1 MGAVHSRKGNGPARC
16 AAQLN
21 KMSISG
27 KTHPSSSNH
36 FMLSYKGDR
45 VKVVNA
51 DSGELKLLTS
61 IIRRHCQILKEG
73 WDRHLTFSFKLK
85 VGGRHC
91 MIQLVADTLL
101 SLYQA
106 GWEPMT
112 PMDMG
117 LRTKEQQTVSG
128 PQTTICF
135 KRREGFS
142 GKASSEDFGSTY
154 SLLSKMGSSV
164 DGENSC
170 LCLEIFQSNYLG
182 FHDASNTVLHE
193 LVTTIQKEWSPG
205 IRGVSMGVASVITDY
220 TSNMPPVLTSHPHL
234 REERYLQLEG
244 RPWEGSQDQGATE
257 NLQLAIIA
265 CLTREGYKLS
275 MDINMEAHSRV
286 FFFIRDTEEQT
297 GEVRIPNMTGAGLG
311 GKGNL
316 DVYRPPL
323 VRSKSSFLR
332 NPGNPGRTNASVR
345 KKVRASLRRKAVSRE
360 GGKVAGGV
368 MSYKPMT
375 STPAWWQQTSTDVSS
390 DQEDEAP

>member
-21 KMSISG
+21 KMSISA

-85 VGGRHC
+85 VEGRHC

-117 LRTKEQQTVSG
+117 LRTKEQQTVTG

-135 KRREGFS
+135 KRRDGFS

-311 GKGNL
+311 EKDTL
-316 DVYRPPL
+316 SVYRPMI
-323 VRSKSSFLR
+323 VRSRSSFFR
-332 NPGNPGRTNASVR
+332 NCHGRTNASVR

-360 GGKVAGGV
+360 GGQTQQGGV

-375 STPAWWQQTSTDVSS
+375 SSPAWWQQTSTDVSS
-390 DQEDEAP
+390 DHEEDC

>member
-1 MGAVHSRKGNGPARC
+1 MSAEHSRKG
-16 AAQLN
+16 AAQKN
-21 KMSISG
+21 KMRINA

-112 PMDMG
+112 PVDLTSQKNQEG
-117 LRTKEQQTVSG
+117 LKSS
-128 PQTTICF
+128 ICF
-135 KRREGFS
+135 RQRKGTDL
-142 GKASSEDFGSTY
+142 SESMG
-154 SLLSKMGSSV
+154 SLLLAE
-164 DGENSC
+164 ENAC
-170 LCLEIFQSNYLG
+170 LSMEIYKSNFIG
-182 FHDASNTVLHE
+182 FHNVSNTLLLD

-311 GKGNL
+311 EKDTL
-316 DVYRPPL
+316 SVYRPM
-323 VRSKSSFLR
+323 VIRSGAKFYSFFLLFSRSRMSFLGKH
-332 NPGNPGRTNASVR
+332 GNNARSMKR
-345 KKVRASLRRKAVSRE
+345 KVTQRVGSKE
-360 GGKVAGGV
+360 N
-368 MSYKPMT
+368 
-375 STPAWWQQTSTDVSS
+375 
-390 DQEDEAP
+390 

>member
-1 MGAVHSRKGNGPARC
+1 MGGVHSRRGNGPAQC

-21 KMSISG
+21 NMSLG
-27 KTHPSSSNH
+27 ANHPPPKTNH
-36 FMLSYKGDR
+36 FMLSFKGDR

-61 IIRRHCQILKEG
+61 IIRRHCPILKEG
-73 WDRHLTFSFKLK
+73 WDRHLTFSFRIK
-85 VGGRHC
+85 VEGRHY

-117 LRTKEQQTVSG
+117 LRTKEQQAVSG

-142 GKASSEDFGSTY
+142 GKVSSEDFGSTY
-154 SLLSKMGSSV
+154 SLLSKMGSSL

-220 TSNMPPVLTSHPHL
+220 TANMPPVLTSHPQL

-244 RPWEGSQDQGATE
+244 RPWEANQDQGATE

-275 MDINMEAHSRV
+275 MDINMEADSRV
-286 FFFIRDTEEQT
+286 YFFIRDTEEQT

-311 GKGNL
+311 EKDTL
-316 DVYRPPL
+316 SVYRPMI
-323 VRSKSSFLR
+323 VKSRSSFFR
-332 NPGNPGRTNASVR
+332 NCHGRTNASVR
-345 KKVRASLRRKAVSRE
+345 KKVRASLRRKAVHRE
-360 GGKVAGGV
+360 GTGNRTGGV
-368 MSYKPMT
+368 MSYKPMA

-390 DQEDEAP
+390 DQEDEEP

>member
-1 MGAVHSRKGNGPARC
+1 
-16 AAQLN
+16 
-21 KMSISG
+21 
-27 KTHPSSSNH
+27 
-36 FMLSYKGDR
+36 
-45 VKVVNA
+45 
-51 DSGELKLLTS
+51 
-61 IIRRHCQILKEG
+61 
-73 WDRHLTFSFKLK
+73 
-85 VGGRHC
+85 

-244 RPWEGSQDQGATE
+244 RPWEGNQDQGATE

-311 GKGNL
+311 EKDTL
-316 DVYRPPL
+316 SVYRPMI
-323 VRSKSSFLR
+323 VRSRSSFFR
-332 NPGNPGRTNASVR
+332 NCHGRTNASVR

-360 GGKVAGGV
+360 GGHTQQGGV

>member
-1 MGAVHSRKGNGPARC
+1 MVVGANV
-16 AAQLN
+16 
-21 KMSISG
+21 
-27 KTHPSSSNH
+27 PSNNCGY
-36 FMLSYKGDR
+36 FILSYKGDK

-51 DSGELKLLTS
+51 KKEELKLLGG
-61 IIRRHCQILKEG
+61 IIKRRCEIMKEG
-73 WDRHLTFSFKLK
+73 WDRNMTYSFKLK

-117 LRTKEQQTVSG
+117 LRTKEQQTVTG

-135 KRREGFS
+135 KRRDGFS

-375 STPAWWQQTSTDVSS
+375 SSPAWWQQTSTDVSS
-390 DQEDEAP
+390 DQEDEEP

>member
-1 MGAVHSRKGNGPARC
+1 MVVGANV
-16 AAQLN
+16 
-21 KMSISG
+21 
-27 KTHPSSSNH
+27 PSNNCGY
-36 FMLSYKGDR
+36 FILSYRGDK

-51 DSGELKLLTS
+51 KKEELKLLGG
-61 IIRRHCQILKEG
+61 IIKRRCEIMKEG
-73 WDRHLTFSFKLK
+73 WDRNMTYSFKLK

-117 LRTKEQQTVSG
+117 LRTKEQQTVTG

-135 KRREGFS
+135 KRRDGFS

-311 GKGNL
+311 EKDTL
-316 DVYRPPL
+316 SVYRPM
-323 VRSKSSFLR
+323 VIRSGAKFYSFLKLFSR
-332 NPGNPGRTNASVR
+332 SRMSFLGKHGNNARSMKR
-345 KKVRASLRRKAVSRE
+345 KVTQRVGSKE
-360 GGKVAGGV
+360 N
-368 MSYKPMT
+368 
-375 STPAWWQQTSTDVSS
+375 
-390 DQEDEAP
+390 

>member
-1 MGAVHSRKGNGPARC
+1 MVLGAN
-16 AAQLN
+16 
-21 KMSISG
+21 
-27 KTHPSSSNH
+27 HPPHNCGY
-36 FMLSYKGDR
+36 FILSYRGDK

-51 DSGELKLLTS
+51 KKEELKLLGA
-61 IIRRHCQILKEG
+61 IIKHRCEILKEG
-73 WDRHLTFSFKLK
+73 WDRNMTYSFRLK
-85 VGGRHC
+85 VVERHS
-91 MIQLVADTLL
+91 MIQLVADTLF

-112 PMDMG
+112 PVDMARQKTQDG
-117 LRTKEQQTVSG
+117 LKSS
-128 PQTTICF
+128 ICF
-135 KRREGFS
+135 RQRKGAELS
-142 GKASSEDFGSTY
+142 DHIASISANQENAC
-154 SLLSKMGSSV
+154 LSI
-164 DGENSC
+164 
-170 LCLEIFQSNYLG
+170 EIYRSNIIG
-182 FHDASNTVLHE
+182 FHNVSNPLLLD

-220 TSNMPPVLTSHPHL
+220 TTNMPPVLTSHPHL

-244 RPWEGSQDQGATE
+244 RPWEGNQEQGATE

-275 MDINMEAHSRV
+275 MDINMEADSRV
-286 FFFIRDTEEQT
+286 YFFIRDSEEQT

-345 KKVRASLRRKAVSRE
+345 KKVRASLRRKAVNRE
-360 GGKVAGGV
+360 GTVKAGGV